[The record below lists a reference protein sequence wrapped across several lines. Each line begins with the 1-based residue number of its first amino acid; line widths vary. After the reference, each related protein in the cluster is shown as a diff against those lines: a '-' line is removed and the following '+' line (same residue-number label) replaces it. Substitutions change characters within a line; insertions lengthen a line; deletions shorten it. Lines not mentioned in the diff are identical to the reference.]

1 MGIPPH
7 FGEHFASLLSSLFE
21 VGLLPYQR
29 SLGVVCN
36 FCSFLI
42 QWTGGRKGILEGG
55 WGMLLKRRKGE
66 NRIRKLNVLY
76 LEKKKWDGT
85 FIPVGLLFSFC
96 WIFL

>member
-21 VGLLPYQR
+21 VGLFPYQR

-55 WGMLLKRRKGE
+55 GE
-66 NRIRKLNVLY
+66 CFWKEEKVKTG
-76 LEKKKWDGT
+76 LE
-85 FIPVGLLFSFC
+85 S
-96 WIFL
+96 